1 MKLILKTGLSIC
13 LLVLISQQLVKAQE
27 TDKTVT
33 LIVSGSGKT
42 PDEAKANALRSA
54 IEQAFGTFISSKT
67 EILND
72 AVVKD
77 EIVSVA
83 NGNIQKFDV
92 ISEVQIPE
100 GGYVTSLKA
109 TVSVSKLTTFAESKG
124 VAVEFKG
131 GVFAA
136 NILMQ
141 ELYEKNEVTALQ
153 NCLATLTDIAQKSFD
168 YTIKADEPY
177 ASANNWTIPL
187 TVDVFANKNFLNIPT
202 LLEQTLRSLSLSDAE
217 VENYKKLNKAVYP
230 VTLATLTTAG
240 VYYLRKNES
249 RIQILDFI
257 YELKNA
263 IHGVYISN
271 GVTKKS
277 IYSTITKY
285 MENLNATLDEKKIKI
300 DDTNFRVI
308 AGSGYGYGGLIDG
321 MTLYKFVGGAPNY
334 SVDFKLMHKKGTVN
348 LTDVYC
354 SGAKQPQSFSRKQ
367 YTIQNNF
374 LPLAQVMYSKLERT
388 NYGLVISFA
397 GINAGTKVVQF
408 KFDDVKSLDEIKQM
422 SKYEILKK

>member
-1 MKLILKTGLSIC
+1 MKKSLYIFLLLLACAKLS
-13 LLVLISQQLVKAQE
+13 SAQE
-27 TDKTVT
+27 TDRVVTLTVT
-33 LIVSGSGKT
+33 GTGKT
-42 PDEAKANALRSA
+42 PDEAKTNALRSA
-54 IEQAFGTFISSKT
+54 IEQAFGAFISSKT

-83 NGNIQKFDV
+83 NGNIQKFDI

-100 GGYVTSLKA
+100 GGYAASLKA
-109 TVSVSKLTTFAESKG
+109 TVSVTKLSTFAESKG

-141 ELYEKNEVTALQ
+141 ELYEKNEITALQ
-153 NCLATLTDIAQKSFD
+153 NCLATLSDIAQKSFD

-177 ASANNWTIPL
+177 ATANNWTIPL
-187 TVDVFANKNFLNIPT
+187 TVDVFTNKNFLNIPT

-230 VTLATLTTAG
+230 VTLATSTTAG
-240 VYYLRKNES
+240 VYYFRKNES

-263 IHGVYISN
+263 IHGIYISN

-277 IYSTITKY
+277 IFSTITKR
-285 MENLNATLDEKKIKI
+285 MEYSNADLDEKEIKI
-300 DDTNFRVI
+300 DETNFKII

-321 MTLYKFVGGAPNY
+321 MGLYKFENTQVNSY
-334 SVDFKLMHKKGTVN
+334 RLYFKLMHKKGSVN
-348 LTDVYC
+348 LIDIYC
-354 SGAKQPQSFSRKQ
+354 SGAKQPQSFSKKQ
-367 YTIQNNF
+367 YTIKNNF
-374 LPLAQVMYSKLERT
+374 LPLTQVMYSKLERT

-408 KFDDVKSLDEIKQM
+408 KFEDIKTLDEIKQIT
-422 SKYEILKK
+422 KYEIQKTNK